1 MDDLIHD
8 RMMDLFR
15 LYLIVGGM
23 PAAVQRYLDTNNLN
37 EVMQVQKGIIQL
49 YKKDIARYDPEHKL
63 YLEEIFQLIP
73 SELNSKNKRFILKN
87 FNENFKFSR
96 YEHSFIWLKE
106 AGVALPVYCVQE
118 PQVPL
123 LLSKATNLFKLFLS
137 DVGLLA
143 AMYADGLQ
151 IRILN
156 KENNINF
163 GSVYENAVA
172 QELCAHG
179 FEVYYFNNKK
189 QGELD
194 FVIEF
199 EGEALPLEVKS
210 GKDYTKHRALNH
222 VLESPNYHIQNAIV
236 FCNEN
241 IEVKD
246 QIFYCPIYMAG
257 FLEKRTVPEDYIY
270 TLDLSVLQD

>member
-1 MDDLIHD
+1 MRCSPGFFEFWQGKPRVSEKVLDKLKNCFEEKIPVDGLIHD

-87 FNENFKFSR
+87 LNENFKFSR

-172 QELCAHG
+172 QELCAHDLR
-179 FEVYYFNNKK
+179 YIT
-189 QGELD
+189 L
-194 FVIEF
+194 I
-199 EGEALPLEVKS
+199 
-210 GKDYTKHRALNH
+210 TKNRGNWIL
-222 VLESPNYHIQNAIV
+222 L
-236 FCNEN
+236 
-241 IEVKD
+241 
-246 QIFYCPIYMAG
+246 
-257 FLEKRTVPEDYIY
+257 
-270 TLDLSVLQD
+270 LSLRGRHCHLK

>member
-1 MDDLIHD
+1 MRISALTDIPMEKDRTMIFFDEVQECREIVTAIKFLVEEGSYRYILSGSLLGVELKDIRSVPVGYMSIYEMFPMDFFEFCKANRVSEKVLDKLKNCFEEKIPVDGLIHD

-87 FNENFKFSR
+87 LNENFKFSR

-123 LLSKATNLFKLFLS
+123 LLSKATKF
-137 DVGLLA
+137 V
-143 AMYADGLQ
+143 Q
-151 IRILN
+151 IIP
-156 KENNINF
+156 F
-163 GSVYENAVA
+163 
-172 QELCAHG
+172 
-179 FEVYYFNNKK
+179 
-189 QGELD
+189 
-194 FVIEF
+194 
-199 EGEALPLEVKS
+199 
-210 GKDYTKHRALNH
+210 
-222 VLESPNYHIQNAIV
+222 
-236 FCNEN
+236 
-241 IEVKD
+241 
-246 QIFYCPIYMAG
+246 
-257 FLEKRTVPEDYIY
+257 
-270 TLDLSVLQD
+270 

>member
-1 MDDLIHD
+1 MSIYEMFPMDFFEFCKANRVSEKVLDKLKNCFEEKIPVDGLIHD

-87 FNENFKFSR
+87 LNENFKFSR

-172 QELCAHG
+172 QE
-179 FEVYYFNNKK
+179 
-189 QGELD
+189 
-194 FVIEF
+194 
-199 EGEALPLEVKS
+199 
-210 GKDYTKHRALNH
+210 
-222 VLESPNYHIQNAIV
+222 
-236 FCNEN
+236 
-241 IEVKD
+241 
-246 QIFYCPIYMAG
+246 
-257 FLEKRTVPEDYIY
+257 TVCTWI
-270 TLDLSVLQD
+270 